1 MNSFLPLL
9 TTNTSNLSHFLYR
22 FFPKYL
28 KVSALKG
35 AVVECGVGYGRSA
48 LLLVQCAEILEDKC
62 NFFFFDSFQ
71 GFPELT
77 SEDKNQPG
85 QTSCASKGEW
95 NYIQPND
102 LAGFI
107 AMSFGV
113 GHNDKV
119 AQEALRRTF
128 IIKGFLED
136 SLTDQCIGKINAVGG
151 IKFLH
156 LDVDLYSA
164 YKTCLERLYDLV
176 VPGGVVCFDEYHPN
190 SLKKFPGSKRAIDE
204 FFVSRGIDPN
214 RIMLDAIGKAYYYKI

>member
-9 TTNTSNLSHFLYR
+9 ATNTDNLSHFLYR

-28 KVSALKG
+28 KISGLKG

-48 LLLVQCAEILEDKC
+48 LLLIQCAEILEDKC
-62 NFFFFDSFQ
+62 NFFFFDSFE
-71 GFPELT
+71 GFPELS

-95 NYIQPND
+95 NYIQPSD
-102 LAGFI
+102 LVQFI
-107 AMSFGV
+107 AISFK
-113 GHNDKV
+113 HNKER
-119 AQEALRRTF
+119 AQEVLAKTS
-128 IIKGFLED
+128 IIKGFVED
-136 SLTDQCIGKINAVGG
+136 SLTDEMLAKISAVGG

-176 VPGGVVCFDEYHPN
+176 VPGGVVCFDEYHTS
-190 SLKKFPGSKRAIDE
+190 SLKKFPGSKRAIIE
-204 FFVSRGIDPN
+204 FFNLRGIDAN
-214 RIMLDAIGKAYYYKI
+214 RIMLDAIGKAYYFKV